1 MTKTASLLATVG
13 LGALM
18 IAGLA
23 GAREQPAPSTAVSPD
38 DDASPQAQTG
48 AHAPVSA
55 PADELSEVVVT
66 AGFRESLVRAA
77 NIKRNE
83 ATVSDVIAA
92 EDIGKYPDVNI
103 AESLQ
108 RVTGVQITRSRG
120 TGSTISVRGL
130 SPSFVNTEL
139 NGRQIVS
146 GGGRTFDFLSLSP
159 DFVGSVVV
167 QKSPTASDIEG
178 GLSATVD
185 VRTARPLD
193 VGKTTVAG
201 RVEGVYNDLRK
212 QASPRVSA
220 IGNYVNSDD
229 TFGISLGGGYEKLKN
244 RSYFQQSY
252 GAETGVESGKS
263 PPVDYNRDGDFN
275 DAYAF
280 DHAQSYFVT
289 TGVRERYSSIVNV
302 QWRLSDA
309 VEVYGDGLWTR
320 FEDSADQ
327 WDAATR
333 FTNIAPASTG
343 QKYGVVS
350 STVDTNF
357 VNQLL
362 GGAQGF
368 LTTLD
373 ADGVDYRA
381 DRQPYDR
388 RDTISSGALGIKLN
402 NGRLHTNL
410 EGQFSRG
417 VLSSFDAQASAFS
430 RASVGITRPDGYGG
444 QADLTFDRGYNPLDP
459 NGFAFLTVSRRLN
472 YSADRI
478 ASGKLDIVFDVSD
491 GFFKK
496 LEAGTDY
503 SDRQLFSTYA
513 PSNVDAATAARL
525 GNYTF
530 QPGVEGGSISSAPF
544 LTQVSS
550 NADIPHWLGSYLT
563 FDYDKFYK
571 ALGGEAAVTQA
582 VPYAEQL
589 GSRLDITE
597 RTIAAYTQV
606 DFADS
611 QDRLSGNIGVRYVRT
626 RLTSQGYGAD
636 LDGLTF
642 SGDGVTTIVPPAGA
656 LTEKSHYGYVLPSL
670 NLKYNLT
677 DRLAAR
683 FAAAR
688 VLARPDFSQLGVGI
702 SVNANVLNITSAN
715 PNLKPYISN
724 QFDLSFEYYLP
735 QSGLISLAFFYKNVD
750 NFIVNGQVLDTRVVT
765 RSDGSTVPL
774 TFRRNAPI
782 NLETV
787 KIKGVEFGYQV
798 PLELITHFNSGLGL
812 FGNATY
818 IDAPEVPAEEN
829 GLPFPL
835 PGVSKYSYNVGA
847 YFEKWG
853 VGART
858 YYNWRD
864 KYETGQD
871 NYFGD
876 REFQIA
882 YGQLDGSLSYDV
894 TKFATVSFD
903 FENILNRAQ
912 KQVNNF
918 GLARAW
924 LENGRQFTLGVR
936 ARF

>member
-1 MTKTASLLATVG
+1 MTTTTSLHATVG

-23 GAREQPAPSTAVSPD
+23 GAQEQAGA
-38 DDASPQAQTG
+38 QAQ
-48 AHAPVSA
+48 VSA
-55 PADELSEVVVT
+55 PADQLEEIVVT
-66 AGFRESLVRAA
+66 GFRESLVRAA
-77 NIKRNE
+77 TIKRNE
-83 ATVSDVIAA
+83 TSISDVIAA

-130 SPSFVNTEL
+130 SPSFVNTQL

-146 GGGRTFDFLSLSP
+146 GGGRTFNFLSLSP

-167 QKSPTASDIEG
+167 QKSPTASNIEG

-193 VGKTTVAG
+193 VGKTTAAG
-201 RVEGVYNDLRK
+201 RVEGVYSDLRE
-212 QASPRVSA
+212 QTSPRVSA
-220 IGNYVNSDD
+220 IGNYVNSTD
-229 TFGISLGGGYEKLKN
+229 TFGVSLGGGYERLKN
-244 RSYFQQSY
+244 RSYYQQSY
-252 GAETGVESGKS
+252 GAETGAEPGKS
-263 PPVDYNRDGDFN
+263 VDYNRDGDRN

-280 DHAQSYFVT
+280 DHAQSYFAT
-289 TGVRERYSSIVNV
+289 TGVRERYSSVVNV
-302 QWRLSDA
+302 QWRPSDA
-309 VEVYGDGLWTR
+309 VEVYGDALWTR
-320 FEDSADQ
+320 FDDSADQ
-327 WDAATR
+327 WDAAIR
-333 FTNIAPASTG
+333 FTNIAPASAG
-343 QKYGVVS
+343 QNYGVVS
-350 STVDTNF
+350 SSIDTSF
-357 VNQLL
+357 ADQLL

-368 LTTLD
+368 LTALD

-381 DRQPYDR
+381 DRQPFDR
-388 RDTISSGALGIKLN
+388 RNTITSGALGVKLD
-402 NGRLHTNL
+402 NGRWHTNV
-410 EGQFSRG
+410 EGAFSRG
-417 VLSSFDAQASAFS
+417 VISAFDAQASAFS
-430 RASVGITRPDGYGG
+430 RASVGITRPDGLGG
-444 QADLTFDRGYNPLDP
+444 QSQLTFDRGYDPLDP
-459 NGFAFLTVSRRLN
+459 NGFAFLTVSRRRN
-472 YSADRI
+472 ESEDRI
-478 ASGKLDIVFDVSD
+478 ASGKLDVAFDVGE
-491 GFFKK
+491 GFIKQLK
-496 LEAGTDY
+496 AGTNY

-525 GNYTF
+525 GNFTF
-530 QPGVEGGSISSAPF
+530 QPGVEGGSISAAPF

-550 NADIPHWLGSYLT
+550 NADIPHWHGTYLT
-563 FDYDKFYK
+563 FDYDKFYN

-582 VPYAEQL
+582 VPYQEQL

-606 DFADS
+606 DFSDS
-611 QDRLSGNIGVRYVRT
+611 QDRFSGNVGVRYVRT
-626 RLTSQGYGAD
+626 RLTSEGFGAN

-642 SGDGVTTIVPPAGA
+642 SGDGVTTVVPPAGE
-656 LTEKSHYGYVLPSL
+656 LTQRSHYDYVLPSL
-670 NLKYNLT
+670 NLKFNLT
-677 DRLAAR
+677 DQLAAR

-688 VLARPDFSQLGVGI
+688 VLARPDFNQLGVGI

-715 PNLKPYISN
+715 PNLKPYLSD
-724 QFDLSFEYYLP
+724 QLDLSFEYYLP
-735 QSGLISLAFFYKNVD
+735 QSGLLSLAFFYKDVD
-750 NFIVNGQVLDTRVVT
+750 NFIVNGQVLDTRLVT
-765 RSDGSTVPL
+765 RGDGSTVAL
-774 TFRRNAPI
+774 TFRRNTPI

-798 PLELITHFNSGLGL
+798 PLDLITHFDNSGLGL

-818 IDAPEVPAEEN
+818 IDAPEVPAEQN

-835 PGVSKYSYNVGA
+835 PGVSKYSYNAGV

-853 VGART
+853 LGART

-864 KYETGQD
+864 KYETGQS

-876 REFQIA
+876 REFQLA
-882 YGQLDGSLSYDV
+882 YGQLDGSISYDV
-894 TKFATVSFD
+894 TSFATLSFN
-903 FENILNRAQ
+903 FENILDRAQ

-918 GLARAW
+918 GLARGW
-924 LENGRQFTLGVR
+924 LENGRQFTLGLR

>member
-1 MTKTASLLATVG
+1 MTKTASLFATVG

-18 IAGLA
+18 TAGLA
-23 GAREQPAPSTAVSPD
+23 GAREQPAPSTADSPA

-55 PADELSEVVVT
+55 PDDELSEVVVS
-66 AGFRESLVRAA
+66 GFRQSLERAV

-92 EDIGKYPDVNI
+92 EDIGKYPDTNI

-108 RVTGVQITRSRG
+108 RVTGVQITRNRG

-139 NGRQIVS
+139 NGREIVS

-193 VGKTTVAG
+193 VGKTTIAG
-201 RVEGVYNDLRK
+201 RVEDVDNSLRQ
-212 QASPRVSA
+212 QASPRMSA
-220 IGNYVNSDD
+220 IGNYVNDTN
-229 TFGISLGGGYEKLKN
+229 TFGISLGGGYERLKN
-244 RSYFQQSY
+244 RSYFQQGY

-289 TGVRERYSSIVNV
+289 TGVRERYSSIVNL
-302 QWRLSDA
+302 QWRPSDA

-327 WDAATR
+327 WDSAVR
-333 FTNIAPASTG
+333 WTNIAPASAG

-350 STVDTNF
+350 STIDTSF
-357 VNQLL
+357 VNSLL

-381 DRQPYDR
+381 DRQPYDN
-388 RDTISSGALGIKLN
+388 RDAITSGALGVKLN
-402 NGRLHTNL
+402 NGRLHTNV
-410 EGQFSRG
+410 EGAFSRG
-417 VLSSFDAQASAFS
+417 VLSQFSAQASSFA

-444 QADLTFDRGYNPLDP
+444 QPDVTFDRGYNPLDP
-459 NGFAFLTVSRRLN
+459 NGFAFLTVARRLAH
-472 YSADRI
+472 SADRI
-478 ASGKLDIVFDVSD
+478 ASGKLDIVFDVGD
-491 GFFKK
+491 GFIKK
-496 LEAGTDY
+496 LKAGTYY
-503 SDRQLFSTYA
+503 SDRQLFYTYA
-513 PSNVDAATAARL
+513 ESDVDAATAARL

-530 QPGVEGGSISSAPF
+530 QPGVEGGSISAAPF

-550 NADIPHWLGSYLT
+550 NAAIPYWHGTYLT

-582 VPYAEQL
+582 VPYTEQL

-597 RTIAAYTQV
+597 RTIAPYTQV
-606 DFADS
+606 DFSDS
-611 QDRLSGNIGVRYVRT
+611 QDRFSGNMGVRYVRT

-636 LDGLTF
+636 LDHLTF

-677 DRLAAR
+677 DQLAAR

-715 PNLKPYISN
+715 PNLKPYVSN
-724 QFDLSFEYYLP
+724 QLDLSFEYYLP
-735 QSGLISLAFFYKNVD
+735 KSGLISLAFFYKNVD
-750 NFIVNGQVLDTRVVT
+750 NFIVNGQVLDTRLVT

-787 KIKGVEFGYQV
+787 KIKGVEFGYEV
-798 PLELITHFNSGLGL
+798 PLDLITHFDSGLGL

-853 VGART
+853 LGART

-882 YGQLDGSLSYDV
+882 YGQLDGSISYDV
-894 TKFATVSFD
+894 TKFATISFD
-903 FENILNRAQ
+903 FENILNSAQ
-912 KQVNNF
+912 KWVNNF
-918 GLARAW
+918 GLARGW
-924 LENGRQFTLGVR
+924 LENGRLFTLGVR